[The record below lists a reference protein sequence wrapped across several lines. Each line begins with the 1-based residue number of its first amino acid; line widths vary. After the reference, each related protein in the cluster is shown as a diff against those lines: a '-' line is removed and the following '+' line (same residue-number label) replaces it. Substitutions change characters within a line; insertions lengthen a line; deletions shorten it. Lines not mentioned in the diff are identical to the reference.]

1 MLFGY
6 WNHSISLS
14 SRDSRLS
21 CDCVSLSLPPTG
33 PAPMPVHLA
42 WRPDPTSSRHRLA
55 TGTAPA
61 RRKCGSRRRRAD
73 RRTRRRERRPGRNRR
88 LAHLFPFPDGQPTRI
103 VASPTLLNSFGFAP
117 PTVAT
122 CLSWKHVIVWSRNE
136 RSPWAC
142 SRGSCRHVL
151 EAHAL
156 VAEGCVG
163 GGKLHGLIVNAHD
176 GARVWVAAP
185 QIIRAPTP
193 TPVGAPARAR
203 IRSLHPPELYAAVAA
218 HTTIIV
224 HCPRRHARLRAM
236 RCTSSGACASPCQRT
251 RSRKAH

>member
-1 MLFGY
+1 MLFRGGGRATVER
-6 WNHSISLS
+6 WA
-14 SRDSRLS
+14 
-21 CDCVSLSLPPTG
+21 CEPTKCL
-33 PAPMPVHLA
+33 VHLA
-42 WRPDPTSSRHRLA
+42 WLPDPTSSRHRLA

-61 RRKCGSRRRRAD
+61 RRRCGSRRRRAD

-88 LAHLFPFPDGQPTRI
+88 LAHLFPFPMDNQQESWRPQLC
-103 VASPTLLNSFGFAP
+103 STLLALRTP

-122 CLSWKHVIVWSRNE
+122 CLSWKHAIVWRRNE

-156 VAEGCVG
+156 VAGGCVG
-163 GGKLHGLIVNAHD
+163 GGKLRGLIVNAHD

-203 IRSLHPPELYAAVAA
+203 IRSLHQPE
-218 HTTIIV
+218 
-224 HCPRRHARLRAM
+224 
-236 RCTSSGACASPCQRT
+236 
-251 RSRKAH
+251 